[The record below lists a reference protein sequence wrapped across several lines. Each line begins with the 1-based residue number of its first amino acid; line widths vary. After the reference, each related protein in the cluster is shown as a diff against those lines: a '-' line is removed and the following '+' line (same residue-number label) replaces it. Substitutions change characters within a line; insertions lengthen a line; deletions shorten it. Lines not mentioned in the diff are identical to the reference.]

1 MTAHSVPAEQDG
13 TGIASNNP
21 TTPNGTTP
29 STFPE
34 LSQDSTTST
43 TSISNII
50 INNNNHFIPE
60 SPSYSEFS
68 DATDFLPKSIDTV
81 AHDTIFQGLTEEEV
95 LQIDELGDDGMIDRY
110 IRACGG
116 DMQLA
121 LRRIKDTLAWLRVEK
136 PREMVCTACLE
147 KDPTSHYMHVVG
159 HDIQKRPV
167 IYSCLALA
175 TNRNVEDNKVHM
187 LSTFENA
194 ILLMPRAADAEGG
207 DEGDGPSSATTC
219 SWVWIMDM
227 HGFGFKDCSPQ
238 LARIFLNLSAAHY
251 PERLGQFLIVGA
263 PSIFS
268 TLWKAV
274 HPFIDVNT
282 RKKIHFRNYDYKPHK
297 GKKEGKLKPLLEEY
311 FDQDMVDWLLEEM
324 RENRDKERVVMKRK
338 HYDYR
343 ALANVVVGGMEH
355 DEVMREA
362 DARRRG
368 SLTGS
373 HDNLGTEAYLKMI
386 GGETERMLPGLLKLS
401 TLLSLDEAGL
411 E

>member
-1 MTAHSVPAEQDG
+1 MTSSPNSEQDG
-13 TGIASNNP
+13 SGNSSNNL
-21 TTPNGTTP
+21 TTPNGTTTTTTI
-29 STFPE
+29 TFPE
-34 LSQDSTTST
+34 FSQDSTTS
-43 TSISNII
+43 
-50 INNNNHFIPE
+50 NNHFIPE

-68 DATDFLPKSIDTV
+68 NATDTLPKSIDTL

-95 LQIDELGDDGMIDRY
+95 LQIDELGDNDSMIDRY

-136 PREMVCTACLE
+136 PREMVCSACLE

-159 HDIQKRPV
+159 HDIYKRPV

-175 TNRNVEDNKVHM
+175 SNRNVEDNRVHM

-194 ILLMPRAADAEGG
+194 ILLMPRVDDAEGG
-207 DEGDGPSSATTC
+207 ECDDGPSSAIC

-251 PERLGQFLIVGA
+251 PERLGQFLVIGA

-274 HPFIDVNT
+274 QPFIDINT
-282 RKKIHFRNYDYKPHK
+282 RKKIHFRDFDYKPHK
-297 GKKEGKLKPLLEEY
+297 ENKGGKLKPLLEEY
-311 FDQDMVDWLLEEM
+311 FDQDMVEWLLEEM
-324 RENRDKERVVMKRK
+324 KENRDKEKGKGK

-343 ALANVVVGGMEH
+343 ALANVAVGGMEH
-355 DEVMREA
+355 DEVMREV
-362 DARRRG
+362 DGRRRG
-368 SLTGS
+368 SLSGS
-373 HDNLGTEAYLKMI
+373 HDNLGTEAYLKMM
-386 GGETERMLPGLLKLS
+386 GTERERILPGLLKLS
-401 TLLSLDEAGL
+401 TLPLFTAEGGVV